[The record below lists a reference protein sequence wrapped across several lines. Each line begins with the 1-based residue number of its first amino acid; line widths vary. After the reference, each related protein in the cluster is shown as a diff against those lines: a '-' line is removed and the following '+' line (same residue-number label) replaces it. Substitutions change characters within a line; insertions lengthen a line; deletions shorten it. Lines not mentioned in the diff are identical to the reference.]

1 MGVPVAEV
9 VVPVAGVGIAV
20 AVGVEVPVAVGV
32 LALLCLVLALDA
44 AAAATRARVLDALGA
59 LPAPERSSRW
69 PWLRSR
75 PGPRPPTGRASLV
88 LLGSAGSVGLG
99 LFGMALAGLVG
110 AAAGVLGGASLPPAL
125 ARRARRREAARLEG
139 QVAEAAESV
148 ALALR
153 SGRSV
158 LGALEAAA
166 DELEP
171 PMGPLL
177 ARVVRDQ
184 RLGTPLAPALREL
197 GERVGA
203 PEGRMFVLLLQA
215 GTRSGGNLS
224 KALDE
229 VARTV
234 RHRAALRRELRA
246 LSAQGRISGAVLGA
260 LPVGFFL
267 LVAATSRGELG
278 PVLRSGPGAAM
289 VASGL
294 VLEALGFLWIRR
306 ILAGAG
312 EGG

>member
-1 MGVPVAEV
+1 MTIPA
-9 VVPVAGVGIAV
+9 
-20 AVGVEVPVAVGV
+20 AVGALVFLSLMLAVEATT
-32 LALLCLVLALDA
+32 
-44 AAAATRARVLDALGA
+44 AATRGRILDRLG
-59 LPAPERSSRW
+59 PAPPAQRPGRW
-69 PWLRSR
+69 TRLRSR
-75 PGPRPPTGRASLV
+75 LGPSRPTGRASLV

-99 LFGMALAGLVG
+99 LLGLGLAGPVG
-110 AAAGVLGGASLPPAL
+110 AGAGALGGASLPLAL
-125 ARRARRREAARLEG
+125 ARRARRREAERLER
-139 QVAEAAESV
+139 QVGEAAETV

-158 LGALEAAA
+158 PGALEAAA
-166 DELEP
+166 HELEP

-177 ARVVRDQ
+177 ARVLRDH
-184 RLGTPLAPALREL
+184 RLGTPLAPALRAL
-197 GERVGA
+197 GERVGT
-203 PEGRMFVLLLQA
+203 PEGRILVLLLEA
-215 GTRSGGNLS
+215 GARSGGNLS

-234 RHRAALRRELRA
+234 RHQVALRRELRA

-294 VLEALGFLWIRR
+294 VLEGLGFLWIRR

-312 EGG
+312 EGR